1 MWGLDTRGVHESL
14 KYVISKPMHA
24 TSFSFQHHYACT
36 LNTLYHNLREGDD
49 LGVGSWFNLAS
60 ILRQGGTKEI
70 KHCWDNTHN
79 STNAT
84 PPKIRKSTPT
94 FPFDHFRLCS
104 KYKRYVVDLAPYI
117 LPNSH
122 ESIFCKNIYIYFQ

>member
-1 MWGLDTRGVHESL
+1 MGSIWWNNL
-14 KYVISKPMHA
+14 IS
-24 TSFSFQHHYACT
+24 
-36 LNTLYHNLREGDD
+36 LREGDD

-70 KHCWDNTHN
+70 KHCYRFFLFETTHTTAQCN
-79 STNAT
+79 

-122 ESIFCKNIYIYFQ
+122 ESIFCKNIYIFFFFLQIKNIYIYFQ